1 MLFAATFH
9 ASNLDQYPKN
19 TIVSPIEAAHVGE
32 AAEPAGQM
40 RDRVADPRVAIKALT
55 RLGTRVMTA
64 VGCQPDIAA
73 EIAEHLVDADLSGVY
88 SHGIFRLDWC
98 AERAA
103 AGRFNPGAMP
113 HMVQAERGADM
124 VDGGNGLG
132 IPAFRM
138 ATDHVIERARQGGM
152 AAVGV
157 SNVNHT
163 GRIGAF
169 AQRGAHAGCL
179 TIMFSGGAR
188 ADWRQIAPCS
198 GARWTA

>member
-19 TIVSPIEAAHVGE
+19 TIVSPIEAAHAGE
-32 AAEPAGQM
+32 AAEPAGQL

-88 SHGIFRLDWC
+88 SYGIFRLDWC

-103 AGRFNPGAMP
+103 AGRFNPGRPPACGSGR
-113 HMVQAERGADM
+113 HDDNGA
-124 VDGGNGLG
+124 
-132 IPAFRM
+132 IY
-138 ATDHVIERARQGGM
+138 ARH
-152 AAVGV
+152 ARAVGALR
-157 SNVNHT
+157 H
-163 GRIGAF
+163 GAVICMD
-169 AQRGAHAGCL
+169 R
-179 TIMFSGGAR
+179 SVVV
-188 ADWRQIAPCS
+188 P
-198 GARWTA
+198 